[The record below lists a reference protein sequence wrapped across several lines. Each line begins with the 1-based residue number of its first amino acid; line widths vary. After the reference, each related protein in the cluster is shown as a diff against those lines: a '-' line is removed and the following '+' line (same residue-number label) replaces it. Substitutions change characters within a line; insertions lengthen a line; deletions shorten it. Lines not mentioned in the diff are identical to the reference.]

1 MTKKK
6 SPKPATKQRK
16 ATKPDAATKKKAVGR
31 GGAKVKGPAKG
42 KTGQGGKGAGKGG
55 RGSQGKSVGKNV
67 GKNVGKGFPKA
78 KRPVA
83 RPARELQLDVP
94 ALRPGEERERRESL
108 ASAKAAVAAALDKK
122 AVEPVLIDVCGRS
135 SYADFIVVVS
145 GRSDR
150 QVDAIADGVCEA
162 LSARGR
168 RPIGREGVRNG
179 RWVLI
184 DFGDVV
190 VHVFYHPLR
199 EVFDIESLWIDAP
212 RVKLQIPAEAR
223 ADAAPGRDT

>member
-1 MTKKK
+1 
-6 SPKPATKQRK
+6 
-16 ATKPDAATKKKAVGR
+16 V
-31 GGAKVKGPAKG
+31 
-42 KTGQGGKGAGKGG
+42 
-55 RGSQGKSVGKNV
+55 
-67 GKNVGKGFPKA
+67 
-78 KRPVA
+78 
-83 RPARELQLDVP
+83 REALPILQ

-108 ASAKAAVAAALDKK
+108 ATAKAAIAAALEKK

-135 SYADFIVVVS
+135 SYADFIAVVS

-162 LSARGR
+162 LAARGR
-168 RPIGREGVRNG
+168 HPLGREGARNG

-212 RVKLQIPAEAR
+212 RIKLQIPAEAR
-223 ADAAPGRDT
+223 ANAAPGRDASS

>member
-6 SPKPATKQRK
+6 PSKPTSKHRK
-16 ATKPDAATKKKAVGR
+16 ATKPVAATKKTAKTSAKWAKKPAKKSAAKSAAKSKAAGRVGFAAKQPAPKLPRVAHAELPAGPSFNEKDRRDSLVNAKAV
-31 GGAKVKGPAKG
+31 
-42 KTGQGGKGAGKGG
+42 
-55 RGSQGKSVGKNV
+55 
-67 GKNVGKGFPKA
+67 
-78 KRPVA
+78 
-83 RPARELQLDVP
+83 
-94 ALRPGEERERRESL
+94 
-108 ASAKAAVAAALDKK
+108 VAAALDKK
-122 AVEPVLIDVCGRS
+122 AVEPVLIDVCGRA

-150 QVDAIADGVCEA
+150 QVDAIAEGVCQA
-162 LSARGR
+162 MSARGR
-168 RPIGREGVRNG
+168 RPIGREGARNG
-179 RWVLI
+179 RWVLV

>member
-1 MTKKK
+1 VTKKK
-6 SPKPATKQRK
+6 TSKPASKQRK
-16 ATKPDAATKKKAVGR
+16 ATKPVAATKKKSVGR
-31 GGAKVKGPAKG
+31 GGMKAKVATAGRA
-42 KTGQGGKGAGKGG
+42 GGSSKGG
-55 RGSQGKSVGKNV
+55 RGGRG
-67 GKNVGKGFPKA
+67 VGKGTEGITKA
-78 KRPVA
+78 KRPIV
-83 RPARELQLDVP
+83 RPVREMQLDAP

-168 RPIGREGVRNG
+168 RAIGREGARNG

-223 ADAAPGRDT
+223 ADAAPGRDTYS

>member
-1 MTKKK
+1 MTKKNP
-6 SPKPATKQRK
+6 PKPTSKHRK
-16 ATKPDAATKKKAVGR
+16 ATKPTAAAKKKPAGRGKSKEEPRGR
-31 GGAKVKGPAKG
+31 GGKGDK
-42 KTGQGGKGAGKGG
+42 AGKGG
-55 RGSQGKSVGKNV
+55 SKGKKPVV
-67 GKNVGKGFPKA
+67 
-78 KRPVA
+78 RPVREVESA
-83 RPARELQLDVP
+83 LPAMRPAD
-94 ALRPGEERERRESL
+94 ERERRDSL
-108 ASAKAAVAAALDKK
+108 ASGKAAIAAALEKK

-162 LSARGR
+162 MSARGR
-168 RPIGREGVRNG
+168 RPIGREGARNG

-212 RVKLQIPAEAR
+212 RIKLHIPAEAR
-223 ADAAPGRDT
+223 ADAAPGRDTLT

>member
-1 MTKKK
+1 VTKKK
-6 SPKPATKQRK
+6 TPKPTAKHSK
-16 ATKPDAATKKKAVGR
+16 ATRPIAAAKKKTAGK
-31 GGAKVKGPAKG
+31 GGTKVKGPAKG
-42 KTGQGGKGAGKGG
+42 RVGGVGKSAK
-55 RGSQGKSVGKNV
+55 GSQVGT
-67 GKNVGKGFPKA
+67 GVGKGLKGSSKA
-78 KRPVA
+78 KKPVA
-83 RPARELQLDVP
+83 RPVREVQLDVP

-135 SYADFIVVVS
+135 SYADFIVVLS

-168 RPIGREGVRNG
+168 RPLGREGVRNG

-199 EVFDIESLWIDAP
+199 EVFDLESLWIDAP

>member
-16 ATKPDAATKKKAVGR
+16 ATKPVAATKKKAVGR
-31 GGAKVKGPAKG
+31 GGTKVKGPAKG

-55 RGSQGKSVGKNV
+55 RGSQLGKSLGKR
-67 GKNVGKGFPKA
+67 VGKGLSKA

-83 RPARELQLDVP
+83 RPVRELQLDVP

-212 RVKLQIPAEAR
+212 RVKLQIPVEAR

>member
-1 MTKKK
+1 VTKKK
-6 SPKPATKQRK
+6 TSKPTIKHRK
-16 ATKPDAATKKKAVGR
+16 TARPQAATKKKMTARGAVR
-31 GGAKVKGPAKG
+31 GKEVAKK
-42 KTGQGGKGAGKGG
+42 
-55 RGSQGKSVGKNV
+55 
-67 GKNVGKGFPKA
+67 
-78 KRPVA
+78 
-83 RPARELQLDVP
+83 RPARPVREAPSILQ

-108 ASAKAAVAAALDKK
+108 ATAKAAIAAALEKK

-135 SYADFIVVVS
+135 SYADFIAVVS

-162 LSARGR
+162 LTARGR
-168 RPIGREGVRNG
+168 HPLGREGARNG

-212 RVKLQIPAEAR
+212 RIKLQIPAEAR
-223 ADAAPGRDT
+223 ANAAAGRDASS

>member
-1 MTKKK
+1 VTKKK
-6 SPKPATKQRK
+6 TSKPTAKNRKAAKPA
-16 ATKPDAATKKKAVGR
+16 AAAKKK
-31 GGAKVKGPAKG
+31 P
-42 KTGQGGKGAGKGG
+42 AGKGQGAKGNRKPG
-55 RGSQGKSVGKNV
+55 R
-67 GKNVGKGFPKA
+67 KA
-78 KRPVA
+78 KRPVVGKGVA
-83 RPARELQLDVP
+83 KRQSSEALPDLP

-108 ASAKAAVAAALDKK
+108 ASAKAAIAAALDKK
-122 AVEPVLIDVCGRS
+122 AVEPVLIDVCGRA
-135 SYADFIVVVS
+135 SYADFIAVVS

-162 LSARGR
+162 MAARGR
-168 RPIGREGVRNG
+168 RPIGREGARNG

-223 ADAAPGRDT
+223 ADAAPGRDTLT